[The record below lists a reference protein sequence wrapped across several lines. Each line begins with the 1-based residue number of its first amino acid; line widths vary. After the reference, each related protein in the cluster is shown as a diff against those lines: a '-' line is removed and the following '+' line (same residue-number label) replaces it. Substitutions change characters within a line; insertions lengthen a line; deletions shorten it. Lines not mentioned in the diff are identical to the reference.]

1 MAAGYTQF
9 YDMLR
14 GLVDSV
20 AHDSDPVQRL
30 RNLRQFRSDA
40 LRMAL
45 KARDEAAYD
54 LRLRYSAED
63 AEALTGIPRRHI
75 DYWVKRHR
83 KANGLPPVPRRNRVD
98 LTGVIDLSGGAAS
111 HPNLSHIS

>member
-1 MAAGYTQF
+1 MASGYTQF

-14 GLVDSV
+14 GLVDSI
-20 AHDSDPVQRL
+20 AHEGDEVQRL
-30 RNLRQFRSDA
+30 KYLRQFRTDA

-54 LRLRYSAED
+54 LRSRYSSED

-83 KANGLPPVPRRNRVD
+83 KATGLPPVPRRER
-98 LTGVIDLSGGAAS
+98 IDLSGAVDLSGGTAS
-111 HPNLSHIS
+111 HIPPAKG